1 MAKSKETILP
11 LTEPVQFGSET
22 VTELTI
28 VRKLKYLR
36 GHALRV
42 TSDGKGSGAVDLDF
56 STLIDLGAKM
66 AGRSAAFIEEMDEDD
81 QGVLIQEA
89 RDFLLKHLGGG
100 SPA

>member
-1 MAKSKETILP
+1 MAKEKKIVLI
-11 LTEPVQFGSET
+11 EPVEFGSES
-22 VTELTI
+22 VSELTLT
-28 VRKLKYLR
+28 RKLKYLR
-36 GHALRV
+36 GYSLRV
-42 TSDGKGSGAVDLDF
+42 TSDGKGNGALDLDF

-66 AGRSAAFIEEMDEDD
+66 AGRAPAFIEELGEED